1 MPWSSKLSAPIVLQD
16 GRAIATLNQ
25 ARELLLSM
33 PPLQRETF
41 LWRYIA
47 KALDDAAS
55 DRRRCSFAG

>member
-41 LWRYIA
+41 LWRYIVQ
-47 KALDDAAS
+47 
-55 DRRRCSFAG
+55 GVG